1 MPEWEALKSV
11 WPLFAGL
18 GALWVRLEVALAQT
32 RQQSIENAKE
42 IAKLEAKADA
52 QTLRSNDQ
60 AAPLAT
66 GQVIYDDFY
75 NLTRGGSTRV
85 GAVGQ
90 LST

>member
-42 IAKLEAKADA
+42 IAKLETKADA
-52 QTLRSNDQ
+52 QTQRSNDQ
-60 AAPLAT
+60 AVQLGRIEEQIT
-66 GQVIYDDFY
+66 G
-75 NLTRGGSTRV
+75 LRGDIGRV
-85 GAVGQ
+85 LKIMERDQ
-90 LST
+90 

>member
-32 RQQSIENAKE
+32 RQQSIDNANE

-60 AAPLAT
+60 AVQLGRIEEQIT
-66 GQVIYDDFY
+66 G
-75 NLTRGGSTRV
+75 LRGDIGRMLKIMERD
-85 GAVGQ
+85 Q
-90 LST
+90 

>member
-18 GALWVRLEVALAQT
+18 GALWVRLEVALDQT

-60 AAPLAT
+60 AVQLGRIEEQIT
-66 GQVIYDDFY
+66 G
-75 NLTRGGSTRV
+75 LRGDIGRMLKIMERD
-85 GAVGQ
+85 Q
-90 LST
+90 

>member
-60 AAPLAT
+60 AVQLGRIEEQIT
-66 GQVIYDDFY
+66 G
-75 NLTRGGSTRV
+75 LRGDIGRMLKIMER
-85 GAVGQ
+85 GQ
-90 LST
+90 

>member
-11 WPLFAGL
+11 WPLFGGL

-60 AAPLAT
+60 AVQLGRIEEQIT
-66 GQVIYDDFY
+66 G
-75 NLTRGGSTRV
+75 LRGDIGRM
-85 GAVGQ
+85 
-90 LST
+90 LKIMERENR

>member
-60 AAPLAT
+60 AVQLGRIEEQIT
-66 GQVIYDDFY
+66 G
-75 NLTRGGSTRV
+75 LRGDIGRMLKIMERD
-85 GAVGQ
+85 Q
-90 LST
+90 

>member
-42 IAKLEAKADA
+42 IAKLETKADA
-52 QTLRSNDQ
+52 QTLRSNNQAVQLGRIEEQITGLRGDIGRMLKIMERDQ
-60 AAPLAT
+60 
-66 GQVIYDDFY
+66 
-75 NLTRGGSTRV
+75 
-85 GAVGQ
+85 
-90 LST
+90 

>member
-18 GALWVRLEVALAQT
+18 GALWARLEVALAQT

-60 AAPLAT
+60 AVQLGRIEEQIT
-66 GQVIYDDFY
+66 G
-75 NLTRGGSTRV
+75 LRGDIGRMLKIMERD
-85 GAVGQ
+85 Q
-90 LST
+90 